1 MIRNIHDDPRFCF
14 RLAHLCLRNQR
25 MPLKL
30 LWSNCEYC
38 YLWVLIMPSY
48 RTFNIVL
55 NVITLVNL
63 LIAIAICVFIFG
75 LVMIFHRRTRS
86 VPILLACHTCL
97 TLLVSSIMLGS
108 MILSSLLGFIHLP
121 SEQQGNP
128 RWCRWRG
135 FLIHGCLCA
144 LYDSYML
151 QATYRLCRV
160 VFYQRKYL
168 HTFSLYVLLVVI
180 ETFVGVF
187 SLLPVLIRGDIV
199 YLASEY
205 FCQTPFTNVSAMM
218 YIAVR
223 LFLLPIL
230 FIISVYIYLLYH
242 IRRSGQ
248 VSISFRHNS
257 QRNRR
262 DLIVIRR
269 LLLTLTILIMLALP
283 SVIFL
288 LIFTLTGHL
297 LSLTYRVGWFSVSFS
312 LVSLAYMLIGLT
324 RPLKKTVQR
333 LFSRWPSGE
342 KRFDSHRL
350 CVRVLKEGGR
360 ENSSR
365 QLCLIIKGVDHLL
378 IIV

>member
-1 MIRNIHDDPRFCF
+1 
-14 RLAHLCLRNQR
+14 
-25 MPLKL
+25 
-30 LWSNCEYC
+30 
-38 YLWVLIMPSY
+38 MPSY

-63 LIAIAICVFIFG
+63 VTAISTCVFIFG
-75 LVMIFHRRTRS
+75 LVLIFHRQTRS
-86 VPILLACHTCL
+86 VPVLLACHTCL

-128 RWCRWRG
+128 RWCQWRG

-168 HTFSLYVLLVVI
+168 HAFPLYMLLAFI
-180 ETFVGVF
+180 ETFVAVL
-187 SLLPVLIRGDIV
+187 SMLPVLIRDDIV

-218 YIAVR
+218 YIALR

-230 FIISVYIYLLYH
+230 FIICVYIYLLHH
-242 IRRSGQ
+242 IRRSGPDP
-248 VSISFRHNS
+248 ISFRHHS
-257 QRNRR
+257 QQNRR

-269 LLLTLTILIMLALP
+269 LVLTLTILIMLALP

-297 LSLTYRVGWFSVSFS
+297 LALTYRVGWLSVSFS
-312 LVSLAYMLIGLT
+312 LVFLAYMLIGLT

-333 LFSRWPSGE
+333 LCSR
-342 KRFDSHRL
+342 
-350 CVRVLKEGGR
+350 
-360 ENSSR
+360 
-365 QLCLIIKGVDHLL
+365 
-378 IIV
+378 